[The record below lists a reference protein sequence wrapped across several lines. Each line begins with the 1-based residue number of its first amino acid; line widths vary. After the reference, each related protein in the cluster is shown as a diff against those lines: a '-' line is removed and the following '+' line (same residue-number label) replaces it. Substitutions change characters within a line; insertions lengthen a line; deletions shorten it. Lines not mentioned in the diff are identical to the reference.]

1 MSTPLE
7 HYAMIGDG
15 ETVAL
20 LDRDGSIDWLCWP
33 RFDSDACLAALLGG
47 PDHGRWS
54 IAPAAQ
60 ITKRARH
67 YQTDTLVMETDLHTE
82 TGAVRLIDFMPRRD
96 GPSSLI
102 RIVTGLHGRV
112 PMQMDLALR
121 FDYGAMPPWTEPAAR
136 RFTARIGPDVIALH
150 APVDLTWQQQRS
162 GARFD
167 VHEGERLPFIL
178 RYAQADQPDPP
189 PIDTEAALYAT
200 QQFWSGWISRFDD
213 SRTKWPGQV
222 RRSLLTL
229 KALVHQPSG
238 GLIAAPT
245 TSLPEAPGGSM
256 NWDYRF
262 CWLRDA
268 AFTISALVNAGYT
281 DEAGRWR
288 DWLLRAI
295 AGKPE
300 QVRIMYRID
309 GGRRLNEWQV
319 DLPGWRHAR
328 PVRIGNAAATQ
339 HQVDVFGEVMH
350 ALHLARRAGLPI
362 TEHQKATARTVAR
375 HLMQVWSSRG
385 SGIWES
391 RAELRQYTYSK
402 AVAWAGLQDF
412 RNSPSSDD
420 DPQFMSDLAAHAD
433 AIRAQVLRDGW
444 NEGLGRFTTYYGGQ
458 SLDASLLLMPLVGF
472 LPATDPRMAATIG
485 AIGRELSEGGLIRR
499 NAPSAEG
506 PNEGAF
512 LACSCWMADCLRQQG
527 KMDQAEA
534 QFERVLAVANDVGL
548 LSEEYDVPGQHLSG
562 NFPQALTHLAV
573 VNTALGLCG
582 PVLHLGSG

>member
-15 ETVAL
+15 ETAAL

-33 RFDSDACLAALLGG
+33 RFDSDACLAALLGDPG
-47 PDHGRWS
+47 HGRWS
-54 IAPAAQ
+54 ITPAAPV
-60 ITKRARH
+60 TNRARR
-67 YQTDTLVMETDLHTE
+67 YQTDTVVMETDLHTE

-96 GPSSLI
+96 GPSSLV

-112 PMQMDLALR
+112 PMRMDLALR
-121 FDYGAMPPWTEPAAR
+121 FDYGAMPPWTEPAPR
-136 RFTARIGPDVIALH
+136 GFTARIGPDVVVLH
-150 APVDLTWQQQRS
+150 APVDLAYDGQRA
-162 GARFD
+162 GASFN
-167 VHEGERLPFIL
+167 VHEGERLPFVL
-178 RYAQADQPDPP
+178 RYAEAGQPDPP

-200 QQFWSGWISRFDD
+200 QQFWRNWIARFDD
-213 SRTKWPGQV
+213 ARTKWPGQV

-245 TSLPEAPGGSM
+245 TSLPETPGGSM

-288 DWLLRAI
+288 DWLLRAV
-295 AGKPE
+295 AGEPG

-309 GGRRLNEWQV
+309 GGRRLNEWQA
-319 DLPGWRHAR
+319 DHLPGWRHAR

-339 HQVDVFGEVMH
+339 HQIDVFGEVMH
-350 ALHLARRAGLPI
+350 ALHLARRAGLPA
-362 TEHQKATARTVAR
+362 TEHEQATAHTVAR
-375 HLMQVWSSRG
+375 HLMQIWNSRG

-391 RAELRQYTYSK
+391 RAEPRQYTYSK
-402 AVAWAGLQDF
+402 AVASVGLRNF
-412 RNSPSSDD
+412 RDTLPGGG
-420 DPQFMSDLAAHAD
+420 QHFAADLAAHAD
-433 AIRAQVLRDGW
+433 VIRAEVLREGW
-444 NEGLGRFTTYYGGQ
+444 NEGLNRFTAFYGGQ

-472 LPATDPRMAATIG
+472 LPATDPRMSATID
-485 AIGRELSEGGLIRR
+485 AIGRELGEGGLIRR
-499 NAPSAEG
+499 NAPSPAG

-534 QFERVLAVANDVGL
+534 QFERVLALANDVGL
-548 LSEEYDVPGQHLSG
+548 LSEEYDVPAKHLSG

-573 VNTALGLCG
+573 VNTALALCG
-582 PVLHLGSG
+582 PVLHLGGG